1 HSVKQGDSSPL
12 APGGGLAAH
21 EAKGGHLIERHVGKS
36 DQELMERLEKSKMS
50 NKKISG
56 SSSFK
61 DRATAEKVANITL
74 SNNKDKIE
82 KWLNNDVKKPLVL
95 SYKGSEVLGRG
106 ITKGSAEI
114 SDLTNAKIILK
125 KNNDGSFI
133 LTGYP
138 TR

>member
-1 HSVKQGDSSPL
+1 
-12 APGGGLAAH
+12 
-21 EAKGGHLIERHVGKS
+21 
-36 DQELMERLEKSKMS
+36 MS

-74 SNNKDKIE
+74 LNNKDKIE
-82 KWLNNDVKKPLVL
+82 KWLNNHDMKKPLVL

>member
-1 HSVKQGDSSPL
+1 
-12 APGGGLAAH
+12 
-21 EAKGGHLIERHVGKS
+21 
-36 DQELMERLEKSKMS
+36 M
-50 NKKISG
+50 
-56 SSSFK
+56 
-61 DRATAEKVANITL
+61 
-74 SNNKDKIE
+74 
-82 KWLNNDVKKPLVL
+82 KKPLVL